1 MSWLARSIAN
11 TLQLDDD
18 DADGNEDQHNRKAG
32 ESAKDSESSPTA
44 ESDQHSPS
52 STISST
58 TPRGVKE
65 DISEL
70 TKTLSRQFWGVASFL
85 APPPESPTP
94 PTPPPARDQISD
106 ESIEEAENRQLLD
119 PEETNEA
126 LIEGIRSDFAEI
138 GGRFKSGIS
147 KLSTNKAVSEITK
160 IASNFL
166 QFAAEGDVNDEDLIG
181 SAIGVTEDAV
191 AFARDVS
198 MHPET
203 WLDFPIPEDDDFEDF
218 DMSEPQQEHALT
230 VERLAPRLAALRIEL
245 CPGYMSEGCFWKIYF
260 VLLHPRLSKED
271 ALLLS
276 TPQIM
281 EARAML
287 SHELQKRAKAKPSS
301 SFSERS
307 ASVIS
312 KEDGGN
318 SSQEVSL
325 SVPSQLEFGS
335 RNAPVTEVPYSDVG
349 GEAEKEKHPV
359 QSIEI
364 EIVDKAVV
372 VEEETV
378 LPQNNKQQ
386 PNPSTSS
393 PSPTAVNDK
402 YEDDG
407 DDWLK
412 DESSEMVAG
421 GASGT
426 VKHIEDDEDVSFS
439 DLEDDD
445 EGEVPVTY
453 KKVTTSDGSAKDS
466 RDWVELISGS
476 SDSVKDISPVDA
488 KSGGPGQASSRPSE
502 NREANDWLDVE
513 DIDVI

>member
-11 TLQLDDD
+11 TLKLDDD
-18 DADGNEDQHNRKAG
+18 DADGSEDHHNLSAG
-32 ESAKDSESSPTA
+32 ESGAKDPKSSPAA
-44 ESDQHSPS
+44 ESDEHSPS

-65 DISEL
+65 DISEI

-85 APPPESPTP
+85 APPPESPS
-94 PTPPPARDQISD
+94 PPARGQISD
-106 ESIEEAENRQLLD
+106 DSIEEPDYRQLLD
-119 PEETNEA
+119 PDETNED

-147 KLSTNKAVSEITK
+147 KLSTNMAVSEITK

-166 QFAAEGDVNDEDLIG
+166 QFASEGDVNDADLIG
-181 SAIGVTEDAV
+181 SAVGVTEEAV

-203 WLDFPIPEDDDFEDF
+203 WLDFPLPEDDDFEDF
-218 DMSEPQQEHALT
+218 DLSDAQQEHALT

-245 CPGYMSEGCFWKIYF
+245 CPGYMSEDCFWKIYF

-287 SHELQKRAKAKPSS
+287 SQELQRRAKPKPSS
-301 SFSERS
+301 CFSEPD
-307 ASVIS
+307 ASVVS
-312 KEDGGN
+312 KEDGGD
-318 SSQEVSL
+318 SSQEAYL
-325 SVPSQLEFGS
+325 SVPSQHESGS
-335 RNAPVTEVPYSDVG
+335 KDAPVTAVPYSAAIG

-359 QSIEI
+359 QSTEV

-372 VEEETV
+372 EEEIV
-378 LPQNNKQQ
+378 PLQKNKQQ
-386 PNPSTSS
+386 LNPSAPSS
-393 PSPTAVNDK
+393 YSHAANDK
-402 YEDDG
+402 FEDDG

-412 DESSEMVAG
+412 DESSEMVGGG

-426 VKHIEDDEDVSFS
+426 MKHIEDDEDVSFS

-445 EGEVPVTY
+445 EGEVPITY
-453 KKVTTSDGSAKDS
+453 KK
-466 RDWVELISGS
+466 
-476 SDSVKDISPVDA
+476 
-488 KSGGPGQASSRPSE
+488 
-502 NREANDWLDVE
+502 
-513 DIDVI
+513 

>member
-11 TLQLDDD
+11 TLKLDDD
-18 DADGNEDQHNRKAG
+18 DADGSEDHHNLSAG
-32 ESAKDSESSPTA
+32 ESGAKDPKSSPTA
-44 ESDQHSPS
+44 ESDEHSPS

-65 DISEL
+65 DISEI

-85 APPPESPTP
+85 APPPESPS
-94 PTPPPARDQISD
+94 PPARGQISD
-106 ESIEEAENRQLLD
+106 DSIEEPDYRQLLD
-119 PEETNEA
+119 PDETNED

-147 KLSTNKAVSEITK
+147 KLSTNMAVSEITK

-166 QFAAEGDVNDEDLIG
+166 QFASEGDVNDADLIG
-181 SAIGVTEDAV
+181 SAVGVTEEAV

-203 WLDFPIPEDDDFEDF
+203 WLDFPLPEDDDFEDF
-218 DMSEPQQEHALT
+218 DLSDAQQEHAQT

-245 CPGYMSEGCFWKIYF
+245 CPGYMSEDCFWKIYF

-287 SHELQKRAKAKPSS
+287 SQELQRRAKTKPSS
-301 SFSERS
+301 GFSEPD
-307 ASVIS
+307 ASVVS
-312 KEDGGN
+312 KEDGGD
-318 SSQEVSL
+318 SSQEAYL
-325 SVPSQLEFGS
+325 SVPSQNESGS
-335 RNAPVTEVPYSDVG
+335 KDAPVTAVPYSAAIG

-359 QSIEI
+359 QSTEV

-372 VEEETV
+372 EEEIV
-378 LPQNNKQQ
+378 PLQNNKQQ
-386 PNPSTSS
+386 LNPSASS
-393 PSPTAVNDK
+393 SYSHAANDK

-412 DESSEMVAG
+412 DESSEMVGGGGG

-426 VKHIEDDEDVSFS
+426 MKHIEDDEDVSFS

-445 EGEVPVTY
+445 EGEVPITY
-453 KKVTTSDGSAKDS
+453 KK
-466 RDWVELISGS
+466 
-476 SDSVKDISPVDA
+476 
-488 KSGGPGQASSRPSE
+488 
-502 NREANDWLDVE
+502 
-513 DIDVI
+513 